1 MKWTIKKKPW
11 HLIQKYVSIQVRS
24 LVSLA
29 QASEEEILAAVKVSQ
44 VLWDGAWKY
53 DSISTVATFF
63 LKLTRSWSPQV
74 DAEKVENGTMGL
86 TPVATPSRSEI
97 NPPVVHG
104 SQPAEEVPE
113 TLVEPAE
120 VPETSPEQSV
130 NAAQDAAKKPVLDL
144 VVPAA
149 KEIGTSEAEQSRKA
163 LGMFCNVLCARTCS
177 IGNAKHDSIF
187 QMILP

>member
-1 MKWTIKKKPW
+1 MVPRNM
-11 HLIQKYVSIQVRS
+11 IQYQ
-24 LVSLA
+24 
-29 QASEEEILAAVKVSQ
+29 QWQ
-44 VLWDGAWKY
+44 H
-53 DSISTVATFF
+53 FF
-63 LKLTRSWSPQV
+63 FKLTQSWSPQV

-120 VPETSPEQSV
+120 KVPETSPEQSV
-130 NAAQDAAKKPVLDL
+130 NAAQDEAKKPVLDL

-163 LGMFCNVLCARTCS
+163 LGMFCSVLCAWTCS